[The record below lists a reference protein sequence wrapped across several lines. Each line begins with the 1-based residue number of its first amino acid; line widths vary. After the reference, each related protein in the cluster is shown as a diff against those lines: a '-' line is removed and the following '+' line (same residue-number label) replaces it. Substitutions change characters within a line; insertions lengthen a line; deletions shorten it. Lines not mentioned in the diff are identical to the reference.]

1 MAMTQYQHVLSV
13 LKRSR
18 RALAIHEIGQKIVR
32 RFEVRHADTAI
43 SARIRDIRHDLA
55 AEGRTVLSREAGR
68 GKKHHVYWIAPL
80 QSSR

>member
-1 MAMTQYQHVLSV
+1 MATQYQHVKAILE
-13 LKRSR
+13 KSR
-18 RALAIHEIGQKIVR
+18 RALAIHEIGARIFS
-32 RFEVRHADTAI
+32 RFGVRHADTAI

-80 QSSR
+80 PTTR